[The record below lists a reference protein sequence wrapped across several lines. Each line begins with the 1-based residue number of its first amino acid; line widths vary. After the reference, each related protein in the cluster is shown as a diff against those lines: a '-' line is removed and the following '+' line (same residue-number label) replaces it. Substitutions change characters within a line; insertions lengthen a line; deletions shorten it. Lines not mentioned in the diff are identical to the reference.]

1 VGPAEVSG
9 INGGCDAI
17 GGQELRKL
25 SALDVWEMLPQVINQ
40 PRKPLG
46 EPPMPTFDSG
56 RRKLLRTAVGLAACA
71 SVGSRATNVLGAT
84 TTSGDNVFP
93 LGNFALEAGTVLPD
107 ARIAFKTHGTL
118 NADGGNA
125 ILYLTPFPA
134 QHGDIQWMIGPGR
147 ALDPEKYFVVVADQL
162 GNGLSSSP
170 SNTAAPFERM
180 RFPTVTIRDDVA
192 AQHRLLTEE
201 LGVRRLALVVG
212 FSMGAQQ
219 AYQWAVSHPDMVD
232 RIAPFCGTARTTPHN
247 AVFLEGARAA
257 LIADAAWMDGEYKT
271 PPSRGLRA
279 LGRVWSGWGLSHDFY
294 NNEVY
299 RQLGFTSAVDCVT
312 GFWETRFLNRDANN
326 LLSMLRTWQLNDVG
340 ATPGLGGSLKRA
352 LTSIKAQAS
361 VMASQ
366 TDMYFRPADME
377 AEAALIPHARF
388 RVIPSLWGHLAGA
401 GINSPDSEFISAE
414 IKALLVA

>member
-1 VGPAEVSG
+1 
-9 INGGCDAI
+9 
-17 GGQELRKL
+17 
-25 SALDVWEMLPQVINQ
+25 
-40 PRKPLG
+40 
-46 EPPMPTFDSG
+46 MPTFDSG
-56 RRKLLRTAVGLAACA
+56 RRKVLRAAAGLAACA
-71 SVGSRATNVLGAT
+71 SVSSRATNVLGAA

-147 ALDPEKYFVVVADQL
+147 ALDPEKYFVIVADQL

-170 SNTAAPFERM
+170 SNTAAPFDRM
-180 RFPTVTIRDDVA
+180 RFPMVTIRDDVA
-192 AQHRLLTEE
+192 AQRRLLTGE

-219 AYQWAVSHPDMVD
+219 AYD

-326 LLSMLRTWQLNDVG
+326 LLSMLRTWQLNNVG

-366 TDMYFRPADME
+366 TDMYFRPAGME

-401 GINSPDSEFISAE
+401 GINSLDSEFISAE

>member
-1 VGPAEVSG
+1 
-9 INGGCDAI
+9 
-17 GGQELRKL
+17 
-25 SALDVWEMLPQVINQ
+25 
-40 PRKPLG
+40 
-46 EPPMPTFDSG
+46 MPTFDSG
-56 RRKLLRTAVGLAACA
+56 RRKVLRTVVGLAACA
-71 SVGSRATNVLGAT
+71 SVGSRVTNALGAP
-84 TTSGDNVFP
+84 TTSGDDVFP
-93 LGNFALEAGTVLPD
+93 LGNFALETGTVLPD

-118 NADGGNA
+118 NADGSNA

-134 QHGDIQWMIGPGR
+134 QHGDIQWMIGPER
-147 ALDPEKYFVVVADQL
+147 ALDPEKYFVIVADQL

-170 SNTAAPFERM
+170 SNTAAPFDRM
-180 RFPTVTIRDDVA
+180 RFPVVTIRDDVA

-232 RIAPFCGTARTTPHN
+232 RVASFCGTARTTPHN
-247 AVFLEGARAA
+247 AAFLEGARAA
-257 LIADAAWMDGEYKT
+257 LTSDTAWMDGEYKA

-279 LGRVWSGWGLSHDFY
+279 LGRFWSGWGLSHDFY

-299 RQLGFTSAVDCVT
+299 RQLGFTSAVDYVT

-340 ATPGLGGSLKRA
+340 TTPGFGGDLKRA
-352 LTSIKAQAS
+352 LTSIKAKAS

-366 TDMYFRPADME
+366 TDMYFRPTDME
-377 AEAALIPHARF
+377 AEAVLISHARF

-401 GINSPDSEFISAE
+401 GVNSPDSEFISSE
-414 IKALLVA
+414 IKALLAG